1 MPGLDRRTLLAGGLA
16 VLAGCSAP
24 VPGPTQT
31 PAPTASTPTPT
42 PTPTPT
48 ATVVAPQEELA
59 VMTWNTLTG
68 ARGAGSFR
76 QRIPSS
82 DLRFASRIPV
92 LVEWITDADP
102 DVLGLQ
108 ENEPMGPPWHRPVN
122 GLMPH
127 LQHLRAIHAD
137 TDAPILYRPSRFTL
151 QDSGYSTISTAHFRR
166 VCTWV
171 ILRSVRTGTDLLVAN
186 THLDSG
192 ENKRMNRIRRA
203 SLTELAKVVER
214 VNPDATLPL
223 LLLGDFNTITH
234 RRVGEGLPRV
244 FEPLTWLNLVN
255 SWTITARDSTAV
267 AGAATMNSFGTQVDG
282 RWRYRALR
290 HDGFTLDYL
299 WCGPGITVRDWQ
311 VLTGPRT
318 REIDGFPFFAGGP
331 IPSDHCP
338 ILAQVG
344 IPLS

>member
-1 MPGLDRRTLLAGGLA
+1 MPGLDRRLLLAGGLA
-16 VLAGCSAP
+16 VLAGCGAP
-24 VPGPTQT
+24 VPGPT
-31 PAPTASTPTPT
+31 PTATPPAPTPT
-42 PTPTPT
+42 PTPTTRPT
-48 ATVVAPQEELA
+48 PTVAPQEDVA

-76 QRIPSS
+76 RRIPSS

-108 ENEPMGPPWHRPVN
+108 ENEPMGAPWHRPVN
-122 GLMPH
+122 GLMPQ
-127 LQHLRAIHAD
+127 LPHLRAVHAD

-151 QDSGYSTISTAHFRR
+151 KDSGVSTISTAHFHR

-171 ILRSVRTGTDLLVAN
+171 ILTSRRSGVDLLVAN

-192 ENKRMNRIRRA
+192 ENERMNRIRRA
-203 SLTELAKVVER
+203 SLVALAEVVQQ

-223 LLLGDFNTITH
+223 VLLGDFNTITH
-234 RRVGEGLPRV
+234 RRVGEGLPNV

-255 SWTITARDSTAV
+255 SWTITARDSTAIP
-267 AGAATMNSFGTQVDG
+267 GAATMNSFGTEVDG
-282 RWRYRALR
+282 HWRYRALR
-290 HDGFTLDYL
+290 HDGFTLDYV

-311 VLTGPRT
+311 VFTGPRT

-338 ILAQVG
+338 IVAKVG
-344 IPLS
+344 IPVG

>member
-1 MPGLDRRTLLAGGLA
+1 MPGLDRRALLAGGLA

-24 VPGPTQT
+24 VPS
-31 PAPTASTPTPT
+31 PAPIPTPSALTPMPTPT
-42 PTPTPT
+42 PTPVP
-48 ATVVAPQEELA
+48 TVVPPKEELA

-68 ARGAGSFR
+68 ARGSGSFR
-76 QRIPSS
+76 HRGPSS
-82 DLRFASRIPV
+82 DLRFSSRVPV

-108 ENEPMGPPWHRPVN
+108 ENEPMGPPWHRPVY

-127 LQHLRAIHAD
+127 LPHLRAVHAD

-151 QDSGYSTISTAHFRR
+151 KDSGYSTISTAHFHR

-171 ILRSVRTGTDLLVAN
+171 ILTSKRSGTDLLVAN

-192 ENKRMNRIRRA
+192 ENERMNRIRRA
-203 SLTELAKVVER
+203 SLVSLATVVEQ
-214 VNPDATLPL
+214 VNPDASLPL
-223 LLLGDFNTITH
+223 ILLGDFNTITH
-234 RRVGEGLPRV
+234 RRVGEGLPHV

-267 AGAATMNSFGTQVDG
+267 AGAATMNSLGTQVDG
-282 RWRYRALR
+282 RWRYHALR
-290 HDGFTLDYL
+290 HDGFTLDYV
-299 WCGPGITVRDWQ
+299 WCGPGITVSDWQ
-311 VLTGPRT
+311 VITGPRT

-331 IPSDHCP
+331 MPSDHCP
-338 ILAQVG
+338 ILAKVG